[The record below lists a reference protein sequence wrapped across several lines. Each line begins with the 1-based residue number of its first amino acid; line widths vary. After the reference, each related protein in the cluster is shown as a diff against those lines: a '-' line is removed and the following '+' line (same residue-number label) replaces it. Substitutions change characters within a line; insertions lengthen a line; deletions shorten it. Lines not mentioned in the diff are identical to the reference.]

1 MTFKNI
7 FKNEDMSKELDPIYK
22 KANCTDSPSEWFF
35 PAIQKGRPSDKPGSN
50 LYKAYSVCANCK
62 VKKECLDFAIKYDCV
77 GVWGETFFSTIL
89 KRKANNIKQ
98 NA

>member
-1 MTFKNI
+1 MTFKSI

-62 VKKECLDFAIKYDCV
+62 VKKECLDFSQLSSTLMGLNYLRIY
-77 GVWGETFFSTIL
+77 FSL
-89 KRKANNIKQ
+89 KVFVDL
-98 NA
+98 